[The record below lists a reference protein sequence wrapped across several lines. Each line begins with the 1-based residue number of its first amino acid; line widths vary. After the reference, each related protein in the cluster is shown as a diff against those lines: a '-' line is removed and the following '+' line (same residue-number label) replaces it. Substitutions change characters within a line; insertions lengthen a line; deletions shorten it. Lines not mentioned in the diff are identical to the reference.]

1 MLSFYLLFLIL
12 LLFILYLYLT
22 LQCKKR
28 ILREYFSEEE
38 SSLSS
43 SNKFI
48 SNPVQYSNLLYK
60 NLESGKLTKLMIQP
74 KDVLREDCDE
84 KCGAKECKIMYEQ
97 QRNLDACQKC
107 HKNPRKCYRKSI
119 TGGNCEDCLEGEVQI
134 QCNDVSNF
142 GCVNP
147 SNLSAKI
154 GVDPYYVI
162 KTTFTQGQ
170 NMNQECR
177 FCNDF
182 TDLI

>member
-1 MLSFYLLFLIL
+1 MITLYITLFLLLLLYIYLLS
-12 LLFILYLYLT
+12 
-22 LQCKKR
+22 KKNYY
-28 ILREYFSEEE
+28 ETFNQEEE
-38 SSLSS
+38 TSQ
-43 SNKFI
+43 SNLYI
-48 SNPVQYSNLLYK
+48 SNPIQYSNLLYK
-60 NLESGKLTKLMIQP
+60 NLESGKLTKLEIQE
-74 KDVLREDCDE
+74 KDVRREDCDE
-84 KCGAKECKIMYEQ
+84 KCGAKECQIMYEQ
-97 QRNLDACQKC
+97 KRNLDACNIC

-134 QCNDVSNF
+134 KCNDVSNF

-147 SNLSAKI
+147 SNIYSKI

-162 KTTFTQGQ
+162 KTTFTQGS